1 MSSNR
6 LPGKVMMPFHGK
18 PIVRNVVDAAGLDKA
33 VVLTSTEK
41 SDDPLADYLE
51 RERIAYFRGSLN
63 DVYGRFCA
71 AARHYGADWVMRVCS
86 DSPMIPPVLLQGVES
101 VERGDADLITNVF
114 PRSFPKGHSV
124 EIIRVKTMLAIPP
137 ENLTEDDKEHVTKYF
152 YRNPDQF
159 KIISVTQPH
168 DRSSEDL
175 AVDTPQ
181 DYDRLSRM
189 TNTDIAYDPR
199 TWKVSVNA

>member
-6 LPGKVMMPFHGK
+6 LTGKVMMPFRGK

-33 VVLTSTEK
+33 VVLTSAEH
-41 SDDPLADYLE
+41 SDDSLAAYLE
-51 RERIAYFRGSLN
+51 REGILHFRGSLN

-71 AARHYGADWVMRVCS
+71 AARHYGAEWVMRVCS
-86 DSPMIPPVLLQGVES
+86 DSPLIPSVLLQGMEEI
-101 VERGDADLITNVF
+101 ERGDADLITNVF

-124 EIIRVKTMLAIPP
+124 EIIRVKTMLSIPQ
-137 ENLTEDDKEHVTKYF
+137 ENLTEDDREHVTKYF
-152 YRNPDQF
+152 YRNADQF
-159 KIISVTQPH
+159 KIISVTQPD

-189 TNTDIAYDPR
+189 TKTDIIYNPR
-199 TWKVSVNA
+199 TWKVFLNA